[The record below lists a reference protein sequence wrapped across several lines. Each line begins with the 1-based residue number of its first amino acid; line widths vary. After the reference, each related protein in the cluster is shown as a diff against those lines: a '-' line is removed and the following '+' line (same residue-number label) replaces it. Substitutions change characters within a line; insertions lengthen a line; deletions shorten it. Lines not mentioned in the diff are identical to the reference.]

1 MDAASPDEPVVGLMP
16 AAGSGRRL
24 APLPCSKEILPIGF
38 RRDEHG
44 EVRPQVA
51 SHHLFQKFVRAGA
64 TRAYMILRDGKWDI
78 PAYFGDGRFLGLD
91 LAYIVVGETIGAPDT
106 LDRAYPFVAR
116 DRVVFGFPDIL
127 FGPDDVFERLLVKL
141 RDAGA
146 DVALG
151 LYAAPD
157 SKGLDVVDAD
167 ETGRVR
173 ALLLKPAESGL
184 KAAWVCAAWTPAFTR
199 FMHLFMAR
207 ERAKSPA
214 ERASYR
220 AIDAQGDL
228 PMGAVIKAAV
238 DEGLCV
244 HGVVFPHDT
253 FADIGVP
260 DRLAETWKGAAIPPR
275 R

>member
-1 MDAASPDEPVVGLMP
+1 MNPARPAEPVVGLMP
-16 AAGSGRRL
+16 AAGSGQRL
-24 APLPCSKEILPIGF
+24 APSPCSKEIMPIGF

-44 EVRPQVA
+44 DVRTQVA

-64 TRAYMILRDGKWDI
+64 ARAYVILRDGKWDI

-91 LAYIVVGETIGAPDT
+91 LAYVVVGETIGPPDT
-106 LDRAYPFVAR
+106 LDRAYQFVAR
-116 DRVVFGFPDIL
+116 DLVVFGFPDIL

-141 RDAGA
+141 RDDRA

-151 LYAAPD
+151 LY
-157 SKGLDVVDAD
+157 SVQDVGGMDMVDAD
-167 ETGRVR
+167 DTGRVR
-173 ALLLKPAESGL
+173 AMLLKPAESAL
-184 KAAWVCAAWTPAFTR
+184 RSAWVCAAWTPAFTD
-199 FMHLFMAR
+199 FLHVFVTH
-207 ERAKSPA
+207 ERAKDPA

-220 AIDAQGDL
+220 KIDAQGDL

-238 DEGLCV
+238 DEGLRV
-244 HGVVFPHDT
+244 YGVQFPHHT

-260 DRLAETWKGAAIPPR
+260 DRLAETLRGASIPPR